1 MKKMRWS
8 RGTRSMACSKMTDAK
23 RRRRGSLISRT
34 ISANCQTVLI
44 LHSRMTRRVAGSWSR
59 SRRWVAVEVEATG
72 RGVAADDPRVFT
84 ESFPKVLTM
93 QTDRGANVV
102 AAFKNVAAT
111 NCVAHK
117 IHRSV
122 QKTLTKKKGSY
133 FEKPF
138 ARIRK
143 LCTLVRRAP
152 QCGRI
157 FRKLQKLHNIGRV
170 TKPPQ
175 YIETRWTVAFD
186 LMDWCSKNRLPV
198 QSFASQPIPG
208 KRTTAE
214 EEALRGAIDLTRD
227 DWDALLVL
235 KKVLEPIALFT
246 RSIQVMRSKVFNI
259 SSSQTINYIIRR
271 QQSRPDTL

>member
-72 RGVAADDPRVFT
+72 RGVLADDPRVFT

-102 AAFKNVAAT
+102 AAFKNVAAV

-138 ARIRK
+138 VRIRK
-143 LCTLVRRAP
+143 FCTLVRRAP
-152 QCGRI
+152 QCGRLL
-157 FRKLQKLHNIGRV
+157 RNLQKAHNIRRV

-186 LMDWCSKNRLPV
+186 LMDWCIKNRKLV
-198 QSFASQPIPG
+198 QSFASHPIEG
-208 KRTTAE
+208 KRTKAE
-214 EEALRGAIDLTRD
+214 EEALRVAIDLTCK
-227 DWDALLVL
+227 DWDALSVL
-235 KKVLEPIALFT
+235 KRVLKPIAYFT
-246 RSIQVMRSKVFNI
+246 RSIQVMRSIFFKI
-259 SSSQTINYIIRR
+259 SPSQTNNYTIRGH
-271 QQSRPDTL
+271 QSRLGTL